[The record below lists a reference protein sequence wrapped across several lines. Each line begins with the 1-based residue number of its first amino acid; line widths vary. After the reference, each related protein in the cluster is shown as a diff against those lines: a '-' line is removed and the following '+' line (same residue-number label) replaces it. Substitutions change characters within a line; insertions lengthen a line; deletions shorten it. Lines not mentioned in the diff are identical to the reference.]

1 MQLQYMNVIEYFI
14 YFVEDSQLLSYQ
26 NLIFFWKI
34 TITCPYQTLSKF
46 VHNAYKKN
54 LFELTFIL

>member
-26 NLIFFWKI
+26 TLIFFGKNNN
-34 TITCPYQTLSKF
+34 YMSF